1 MNSVHS
7 IIRQELWAL
16 VAGIWPDIAPDDFDM
31 DCPGAE
37 VSAPLGFR
45 PGPCDAWWHEE
56 LSRRAEA
63 HPPVIFGVRLLGGI
77 SAANGHILF
86 HISDEAY
93 SAIISHII
101 KNYPK
106 PDMPEDTGHII
117 NYAAARMLMLSRK
130 GGKDCPAPFK
140 KGLWLCLCIE
150 GFRGKKREAVRKRA
164 AEALL
169 SAMDG
174 LDAKE
179 RDAVR
184 GLSGGCGD
192 CAARLLTINPL

>member
-7 IIRQELWAL
+7 IIRRELCSF
-16 VAGIWPDIAPDDFDM
+16 VSKVRTDIMPDIFDM

-45 PGPCDAWWHEE
+45 PGPCDIWWQEE
-56 LSRRAEA
+56 LSRMAEEE
-63 HPPVIFGVRLLGGI
+63 PPMIFGARLLCHI
-77 SAANGHILF
+77 SAANGHVLF

-101 KNYPK
+101 KNYPNPHM
-106 PDMPEDTGHII
+106 PDDTDNII
-117 NYAAARMLMLSRK
+117 SYAAARMLMLSRK
-130 GGKDCPAPFK
+130 GGQGCPVPFK

-150 GFRGKKREAVRKRA
+150 GFQGKKREAVRRRA

-169 SAMDG
+169 GAMEG
-174 LDAKE
+174 LNAAE
-179 RDAVR
+179 RYAAR
-184 GLSGGCGD
+184 EMSGACGA

>member
-7 IIRQELWAL
+7 IIREELCSL
-16 VAGIWPDIAPDDFDM
+16 VAGVWADITPDVFDM

-45 PGPCDAWWHEE
+45 PGPCDIWWQEE
-56 LSRRAEA
+56 LSRMAEA
-63 HPPVIFGVRLLGGI
+63 EPPMILGARLLRGI
-77 SAANGHILF
+77 SAANGHVLF

-93 SAIISHII
+93 SSIIFHII

-106 PDMPEDTGHII
+106 PQMPDNTDNII
-117 NYAAARMLMLSRK
+117 SYAAARMLMLSRK
-130 GGKDCPAPFK
+130 GGIGCPDPFK
-140 KGLWLCLCIE
+140 QGLWLCLCIE
-150 GFRGKKREAVRKRA
+150 GFQGKKREAVRRRA

-169 SAMDG
+169 NAMEG
-174 LDAKE
+174 LNAAE

-184 GLSGGCGD
+184 ELSGGCGA
-192 CAARLLTINPL
+192 CAARLLMINPQ

>member
-7 IIRQELWAL
+7 IIRGELCSL
-16 VAGIWPDIAPDDFDM
+16 VARIWKDITPDAFDM

-45 PGPCDAWWHEE
+45 PGPCDIWWQEE
-56 LSRRAEA
+56 LSRMAEA
-63 HPPVIFGVRLLGGI
+63 CPPMIFGARLLDGM
-77 SAANGHILF
+77 SAANGHVLF

-106 PDMPEDTGHII
+106 PNMPDNTDDAIS
-117 NYAAARMLMLSRK
+117 YAAARMLMQSRK
-130 GGKDCPAPFK
+130 GGQGCPVPFK
-140 KGLWLCLCIE
+140 RGLWLCLGIE
-150 GFRGKKREAVRKRA
+150 GFCGKKQEAMRKRA

-169 SAMDG
+169 CAMDG
-174 LDAKE
+174 LSAEE

-184 GLSGGCGD
+184 AFSGACAD
-192 CAARLLTINPL
+192 CAARLLTINPQ

>member
-1 MNSVHS
+1 MDSVHS
-7 IIRQELWAL
+7 AIRRELCSLACK
-16 VAGIWPDIAPDDFDM
+16 VGPCITPDVFDM

-37 VSAPLGFR
+37 ISAPLGFR
-45 PGPCDAWWHEE
+45 PGPCDTWWQEE
-56 LSRRAEA
+56 LSPMAEA
-63 HPPVIFGVRLLGGI
+63 DPPMIFGTRLLRGI
-77 SAANGHILF
+77 SAANGHVLF

-101 KNYPK
+101 KNYPEPQM
-106 PDMPEDTGHII
+106 PDDTGDII
-117 NYAAARMLMLSRK
+117 SYAAARMLMLSRK
-130 GGKDCPAPFK
+130 GGRSCPAPFK

-150 GFRGKKREAVRKRA
+150 GFQGKKREAVRQRA

-174 LDAKE
+174 LSAAQ

-184 GLSGGCGD
+184 ELSGGCGA

>member
-7 IIRQELWAL
+7 IIRKELCSL
-16 VAGIWPDIAPDDFDM
+16 VAGVWADITPDVFDM

-45 PGPCDAWWHEE
+45 PGPCDIWWQEE
-56 LSRRAEA
+56 LSRMAEEE
-63 HPPVIFGVRLLGGI
+63 PPMIFGARLLCHI
-77 SAANGHILF
+77 SAANGHVLF

-101 KNYPK
+101 KNYPNPHM
-106 PDMPEDTGHII
+106 PDDTDNII
-117 NYAAARMLMLSRK
+117 SYAAARMLMLSRK
-130 GGKDCPAPFK
+130 GGQGCPVPFK

-150 GFRGKKREAVRKRA
+150 GFQGKKREAVRRRA

-169 SAMDG
+169 GAMEG
-174 LDAKE
+174 LNAAE

-184 GLSGGCGD
+184 ALSGACGA

>member
-1 MNSVHS
+1 MDSVHS
-7 IIRQELWAL
+7 AIRGELCSL
-16 VAGIWPDIAPDDFDM
+16 VCKIWPDATPDIFDM

-37 VSAPLGFR
+37 ISAPLGFR
-45 PGPCDAWWHEE
+45 PGPCDIWWQEE
-56 LSRRAEA
+56 LGRMAEA
-63 HPPVIFGVRLLGGI
+63 YPPVIFGARLLKGI
-77 SAANGHILF
+77 SAANGHVLF

-106 PDMPEDTGHII
+106 PQMPDDTGHII

-130 GGKDCPAPFK
+130 GGQGCPAPFK

-150 GFRGKKREAVRKRA
+150 GFQGKKRESLRKRA

-169 SAMDG
+169 CAMDG
-174 LDAKE
+174 LNAEE

-184 GLSGGCGD
+184 EFSGGCAD